1 MNIVS
6 TDAILSQILQFAV
19 DRIHRTRP
27 TVEEPT
33 VLSYLITTQTHYKC
47 IHLLKIMFEHL

>member
-47 IHLLKIMFEHL
+47 IHLLKILFEHL